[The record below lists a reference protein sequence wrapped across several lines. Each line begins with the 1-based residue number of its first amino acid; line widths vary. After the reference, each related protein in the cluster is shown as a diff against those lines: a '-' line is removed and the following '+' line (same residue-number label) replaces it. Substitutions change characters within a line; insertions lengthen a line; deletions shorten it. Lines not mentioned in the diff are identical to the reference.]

1 MKAVWS
7 IGLCMFLLTACLREH
22 DNMEDCRADLF
33 FKMQAVPYVFEGREF
48 AGYRSYYFFVEQLD
62 LFLFDET
69 AITSS
74 YRYDYAYCRQ
84 HPVIPVASE
93 TPPRWYLFVANLY
106 DPKELN

>member
-84 HPVIPVASE
+84 HPVIPVASCI
-93 TPPRWYLFVANLY
+93 
-106 DPKELN
+106 

>member
-62 LFLFDET
+62 CFFSTKQRLLLL
-69 AITSS
+69 IGM
-74 YRYDYAYCRQ
+74 
-84 HPVIPVASE
+84 IMLIVASI
-93 TPPRWYLFVANLY
+93 RLFR
-106 DPKELN
+106 

>member
-48 AGYRSYYFFVEQLD
+48 ARIPVLLFLCRAIGFVSFRRNSDYFFLSV
-62 LFLFDET
+62 
-69 AITSS
+69 
-74 YRYDYAYCRQ
+74 
-84 HPVIPVASE
+84 
-93 TPPRWYLFVANLY
+93 
-106 DPKELN
+106 

>member
-48 AGYRSYYFFVEQLD
+48 AGYRSYYFL
-62 LFLFDET
+62 
-69 AITSS
+69 SS
-74 YRYDYAYCRQ
+74 NWICFFSTKQRLLLL
-84 HPVIPVASE
+84 IGMIMLIVASI
-93 TPPRWYLFVANLY
+93 RLFR
-106 DPKELN
+106 